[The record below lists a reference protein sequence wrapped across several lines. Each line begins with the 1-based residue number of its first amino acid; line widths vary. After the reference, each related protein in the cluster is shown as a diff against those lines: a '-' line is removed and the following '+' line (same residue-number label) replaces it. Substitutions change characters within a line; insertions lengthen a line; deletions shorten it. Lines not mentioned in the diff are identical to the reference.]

1 MQALSYAN
9 YLISIIFAVF
19 YIYQIVYIPIVLI
32 FRKKKDAKIAAER
45 GETVLHDYAVLIC
58 ARNEEVVIG
67 DLLSSIKSQTYPADR
82 IRVFVCADNCTDGT
96 AEKARENGAEVF
108 ERFDKENVGK
118 GYALD
123 YMLKRISEKYPDAF
137 DGFIVFDADNIV
149 AKDYIERMNESFCDG
164 NDIIT
169 SYRNSK
175 NYGCNWISAG
185 IGLWF
190 IRESVYLNNARYVL
204 GISCAV
210 SGTGFL
216 FSKKILK
223 EDGGWPY
230 HLLTEDIEF
239 SADHIVRGDKIAFC
253 SDAMIFDEQPVKFRQ
268 SLSQQVRWCK
278 GYLQLLRKY
287 GWDLIK
293 TFVTKASFSSYDML
307 MNIAPAYL
315 LSIAS
320 IICNVTLFTIGLI
333 QGNDP
338 MIALMS
344 IGQLLFN
351 AFLLFY
357 AVGLIT
363 TITEWKKIRT
373 TAFKKIL
380 FTFTFPVY
388 MATFVPLTFVALFAK
403 ISWKPIKHTMSVEKM
418 SAEGQDT
425 DFT

>member
-9 YLISIIFAVF
+9 YLISIVFAVF
-19 YIYQIVYIPIVLI
+19 YVYQVLYIPLVLL
-32 FRKKKDAKIAAER
+32 FRKKKDAKVIADR
-45 GETVLHDYAVLIC
+45 GEIVNHRYAVLIC
-58 ARNEEVVIG
+58 ARNEEIVIG
-67 DLLSSIKSQTYPADR
+67 DLMNSIHNQTYPSDLIR
-82 IRVFVCADNCTDGT
+82 IFVCADNCTDNT
-96 AEKARENGAEVF
+96 AAKARENGAEVF
-108 ERFDKENVGK
+108 ERFDTENIGK
-118 GYALD
+118 GYALN
-123 YMLKRISEKYPDAF
+123 YMLSKITEKYPDEF
-137 DGFIVFDADNIV
+137 DGFFVFDADNIL
-149 AKDYIERMNESFCDG
+149 AKDYVERMNESFCDG
-164 NDIIT
+164 HDIIT

-190 IRESVYLNNARYVL
+190 IRESVYLNNARHIL

-216 FSKKILK
+216 FSKKILE

-253 SDAMIFDEQPVKFRQ
+253 SGAMIFDEQPVKFRQ
-268 SLSQQVRWCK
+268 SLSQQLRWCK

-293 TFVTKASFSSYDML
+293 GFFTRGSFSCYDML

-320 IICNVTLFTIGLI
+320 IICNVSLFTVGLI

-338 MIALMS
+338 MIALIS
-344 IGQLLFN
+344 IGQLLLN
-351 AFLLFY
+351 AFALFY

-373 TAFKKIL
+373 STLKKLL

-418 SAEGQDT
+418 SSEGQDT
-425 DFT
+425 DFS